1 MRHGF
6 LSILARHFGCS
17 RQAIHYWSK
26 RGLPTSSLGAAIR
39 YIENLTPMRSDGS
52 LPADVELAH
61 VSLDPLAILQ
71 SFDAMRVEVR
81 AMDSPTLKPQA
92 QAVIKRVLRLLS
104 RERGRFLRSIMRD
117 VQRARSLGYGKPD
130 FFREITDEAV
140 DLDAGDALR

>member
-1 MRHGF
+1 M
-6 LSILARHFGCS
+6 
-17 RQAIHYWSK
+17 
-26 RGLPTSSLGAAIR
+26 PTSSLGAAVR
-39 YIENLTPMRSDGS
+39 YVENLTPMRSDGS

-81 AMDSPTLKPQA
+81 AMDSPALKPQA
-92 QAVIKRVLRLLS
+92 QAIIKRVLRLLS

-130 FFREITDEAV
+130 FFRAVTDEAV
-140 DLDAGDALR
+140 DLDAGDALP